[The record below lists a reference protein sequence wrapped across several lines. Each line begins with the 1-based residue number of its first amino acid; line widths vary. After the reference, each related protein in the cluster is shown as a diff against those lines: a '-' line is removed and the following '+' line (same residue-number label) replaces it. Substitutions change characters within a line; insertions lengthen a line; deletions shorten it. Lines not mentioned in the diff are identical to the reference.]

1 VLLFF
6 ITEVTSAQIG
16 LSPPKSDWLKPK
28 LGFNQ
33 SDSVHAFPNRVL
45 TTQISVAHSQTG
57 MGQNHFQRAFPNW
70 ESSTFLPIDVNP
82 IKDAFNSH
90 VALRTLIAFQCA
102 KSYYVLI
109 NVISIRIEN
118 QTSELKINYLRVAR
132 SNIYHS

>member
-1 VLLFF
+1 
-6 ITEVTSAQIG
+6 
-16 LSPPKSDWLKPK
+16 